1 MSATYAPFGLKPVY
15 HPSGLVRSLNYTGAY
30 DDAVTF
36 YSGTPVALSNSGTA
50 SEITVAGNS
59 AAATARLFGVFAG
72 VEYTD
77 ASGRRTVSKWF
88 GPALGTATD
97 VVFWIY
103 QDQEIVYEIQA
114 NGSLA
119 SSAVGQ
125 EYNFTAANSGTII
138 GNGGL
143 GTSAAALSTSN
154 VADLG
159 QGQVVVTGL
168 GREIGNA
175 WGDTYTVVQ
184 VKLANAVQA
193 APNPETDA
201 P

>member
-30 DDAVTF
+30 SASAVF
-36 YSGTPVALSNSGTA
+36 YSGTPVSFDEATTAGTSTLVVASNTPTA
-50 SEITVAGNS
+50 NM
-59 AAATARLFGVFAG
+59 RLAGVFGG

-97 VVFWIY
+97 VVMWIFM
-103 QDQEIVYEIQA
+103 DPEIVYEIQA

-119 SSAVGQ
+119 NTVVGQ
-125 EYNFTAANSGTII
+125 EFNLTAASSGQII

-143 GTSAAALSTSN
+143 GTSTAALDITA
-154 VADLG
+154 VATG
-159 QGQVVVTGL
+159 TQAQVQVTNL
-168 GREIGNA
+168 GRAIDNA
-175 WGDTYTVVQ
+175 WGDLNTVVQ
-184 VKLANAVQA
+184 VKLANDAFVA
-193 APNPETDA
+193 ANVE
-201 P
+201 

>member
-1 MSATYAPFGLKPVY
+1 MSATYTPFGLKPVY

-30 DDAVTF
+30 DTAATF
-36 YSGTPVALSNSGTA
+36 YSGTAVSLDATGSSSQMGVAPNVAA
-50 SEITVAGNS
+50 STH
-59 AAATARLFGVFAG
+59 RLLGVFGG

-103 QDQEIVYEIQA
+103 EDQDITYEIQA
-114 NGSLA
+114 NGTLA
-119 SSAVGQ
+119 NTQVGQ
-125 EYNFTAANSGTII
+125 EFNFTANASGQII

-143 GTSAAALSTSN
+143 GTSTGALDITN
-154 VADLG
+154 IATAG

-168 GREIGNA
+168 GRAIDNA
-175 WGDTYTVVQ
+175 WGDLNTVVQ
-184 VKLANAVQA
+184 VKLAYSQFA
-193 APNPETDA
+193 AANPE
-201 P
+201 

>member
-30 DDAVTF
+30 DTAATF
-36 YSGTPVALSNSGTA
+36 YSGTAVSLDTTGSASQMGVAPNVAA
-50 SEITVAGNS
+50 STH
-59 AAATARLFGVFAG
+59 RLLGVFGG

-103 QDQEIVYEIQA
+103 EDQDITYEIQA
-114 NGSLA
+114 NGTLA
-119 SSAVGQ
+119 NTQVGQ
-125 EYNFTAANSGTII
+125 EFNFTANASGQII

-143 GTSAAALSTSN
+143 GTSTGALDITN
-154 VADLG
+154 IATAG

-168 GREIGNA
+168 GRAIDNA
-175 WGDTYTVVQ
+175 WGDLNTVVQ
-184 VKLANAVQA
+184 VKLAYSQFA
-193 APNPETDA
+193 AANPE
-201 P
+201 

>member
-30 DDAVTF
+30 DTNDTF
-36 YSGTPVALSNSGTA
+36 YANTPVSLTNAGSASTLNVASNAA
-50 SEITVAGNS
+50 SSTN
-59 AAATARLFGVFAG
+59 RLIGVFAG

-97 VVFWIY
+97 VVFWIH
-103 QDQEIVYEIQA
+103 QDPDIVYEVQA

-119 SSAVGQ
+119 NTAVGQ
-125 EYNFTAANSGTII
+125 EYAFTAVTSGTII

-143 GTSAAALSTSN
+143 GTSTAALDTTN
-154 VADLG
+154 VAAG
-159 QGQVVVTGL
+159 AQGQVVVVGL
-168 GREIGNA
+168 GRELTNA
-175 WGDTYTVVQ
+175 WGDTYTIVQ
-184 VKLANAVQA
+184 VKLANPQFA
-193 APNPETDA
+193 AANVE
-201 P
+201 